1 MAGLAWLA
9 TAGQAKLGP
18 LLNLIDTPRTM
29 TKKLFKKGF
38 ASGEAIKAALA
49 LPAGHDRQAAIDNLE
64 RLGPRKLVSPS
75 AGALAELP
83 PEIALLR
90 PPEDDSIDMAAD
102 IAELGALAVCRDL
115 QPDQFPPEII
125 NELRRFP
132 GHEMAFGDPFQL
144 PGDPIP
150 GFGTVFGRHHVNL
163 GWNQHNPWWIQIRD
177 GSYGGT
183 AATHAAIQRGA
194 IPQPQQF
201 RRILQSWSLPPT
213 LRGLA
218 SMAHQDQPYLPGL
231 FIAFQLS
238 AAQVPL
244 SSRFPALPNETGFV
258 SHGGLVDIHC
268 AIAEATRLAMQ
279 WTWAL
284 KARECAARPEE
295 LWPDA
300 AAGKLHPDILAKA
313 PLIMSRVGPYLP
325 MTFAEG
331 APLHSTFP
339 SGHASILSACATVLC
354 AMFKDGRV
362 PALGIENLHD
372 EIRHG
377 LWIMQGI
384 GRMAAGLHFRSDM
397 LYGIGVGEAAALH
410 VLRARKQ
417 AEPLGQT
424 TFTGFFG
431 REIVI

>member
-1 MAGLAWLA
+1 
-9 TAGQAKLGP
+9 
-18 LLNLIDTPRTM
+18 M

-49 LPAGHDRQAAIDNLE
+49 MPVGPDRQAAINNLE
-64 RLGPRKLVSPS
+64 RLGPRKLVCPS

-83 PEIALLR
+83 PEIAALR
-90 PPEDDSIDMAAD
+90 PPEDDSSQMATD
-102 IAELGALAVCRDL
+102 IVELGAMALCRDL

-132 GHEMAFGDPFQL
+132 GRSPGEPFRL

-150 GFGTVFGRHHVNL
+150 GFGTVFGRFSVDF
-163 GWNQHNPWWIQIRD
+163 GWNQHNPWWIRIRD

-183 AATHAAIQRGA
+183 AATHAAIQRGT

-201 RRILQSWSLPPT
+201 RRILQSWTLPPT

-218 SMAHQDQPYLPGL
+218 SIADKDQPYLPGL

-238 AAQVPL
+238 ATQVPL
-244 SSRFPALPNETGFV
+244 SDRFPALPNETGFV

-284 KARECAARPEE
+284 KARWCAARPEE

-300 AAGKLHPDILAKA
+300 AEGRLHPDILAKA

-331 APLHSTFP
+331 APLHSTYP
-339 SGHASILSACATVLC
+339 SGHASILSANATVLC
-354 AMFKDGRV
+354 AMFKDGPV
-362 PALGIENLHD
+362 PALGIQNLHD

-384 GRMAAGLHFRSDM
+384 GRKAAGLHFHSDM
-397 LYGIGVGEAAALH
+397 LDGIKVGEAAALH
-410 VLRARKQ
+410 VLRTRRQ
-417 AEPLGQT
+417 AEPLGET
-424 TFTGFFG
+424 AFTGFFG